1 MVKSRTGREIL
12 LAALLAGSF
21 CAPACTQTENT
32 ANTSVQAEQS
42 SVDQKSSVDEKP
54 FVAGGSIEMRLDG
67 GSYEVR
73 PASGNVVRVTLSGNT
88 GNARTEL
95 TTSETHANLT
105 VKDTPHSNF
114 RATIEVPKTADLVIR
129 LSGGNLVLA
138 EIVGNKDVES
148 NGGNVEIAVGDA
160 NQYSSVDASVKA
172 GDIHATMF
180 GGSKSGLLPHV
191 TWSGPGRHTL
201 RVNLGAGNLSFRDK

>member
-1 MVKSRTGREIL
+1 MSIVKSRMGQAVFI
-12 LAALLAGSF
+12 AAASV
-21 CAPACTQTENT
+21 CASACTQTENS
-32 ANTSVQAEQS
+32 ASTSVQAEQS
-42 SVDQKSSVDEKP
+42 SADQKSSVDEKP
-54 FVAGGSIEMRLDG
+54 FVAGGTIDMRLDG

-73 PASGNVVRVTLSGNT
+73 PASGNLVRVTLSGNT
-88 GNARTEL
+88 GNARAEL
-95 TTSETHANLT
+95 TTSDTHANLT

-129 LSGGNLVLA
+129 LSGGNLSLA

-160 NQYSSVDASVKA
+160 NQYSRVDGSVKA

-191 TWSGPGRHTL
+191 TWSGPGQHTL